1 MVTPNRFLEVT
12 MAELAKVL
20 SRASQIEISPAILR
34 GIAIFGSALLL
45 FIVLRA
51 TYGLDLS
58 PGFF

>member
-1 MVTPNRFLEVT
+1 MQSPTFMEFA
-12 MAELAKVL
+12 MATLAKVF
-20 SRASQIEISPAILR
+20 SRASQTEISPAILR
-34 GIAIFGSALLL
+34 VIAIFGSALLL